1 MLSGCACPAR
11 AISTFSSDIAYSRS
25 PAASGALQALG
36 SVGEHLGVKV
46 AKDRRLRAPTCS
58 ISSRMIRS

>member
-36 SVGEHLGVKV
+36 SVGEHLGVKGR
-46 AKDRRLRAPTCS
+46 KGPTS
-58 ISSRMIRS
+58 AGADVLDQLPDVRS